1 MERRKFSGILLA
13 LTGILTS
20 FLLGLFVGRSSAGQT
35 LYLTDNSVPQA
46 ETVEVYAVQTGQ
58 EETTEPLCVNLN
70 KAGLEEL
77 MRLPGV
83 GEVLAKRIIA
93 YREENGPFLEVDELK
108 EVEGFGDKRVEEIRE
123 YAVVR

>member
-13 LTGILTS
+13 LTGILAS
-20 FLLGLFVGRSSAGQT
+20 FLLGLFVGRSGAGQT
-35 LYLTDNSVPQA
+35 LYLTENSAPRA
-46 ETVEVYAVQTGQ
+46 ETVEAYAVQTGQ